1 MNLKYSGK
9 LTKEEYLAYL
19 KLCNRPILKKNSSY
33 LDVWILFFFAGV
45 IISLTGLVTFYL
57 QRNSSGSSSLPWVL
71 TQFVIGIVLIALGLK
86 FRGAIS
92 RFWEENKDVISIF
105 NGMVSDDAVEMFT
118 PNGSLKVNW
127 SELTGYGEYKDLIV
141 LFKPPVFAIPF
152 LERFFESQEDWL
164 AFRKVVV
171 SKLALTH
178 QVDQGTH
185 SKRNIVYVLLSIAL
199 IIVYLY
205 IFVKS
210 R

>member
-1 MNLKYSGK
+1 MNLKYSGR
-9 LTKEEYLAYL
+9 LTKEEYFTYM

-33 LDVWILFFFAGV
+33 LDIWILFFFAGV
-45 IISLTGLVTFYL
+45 IILLTGLVTFYL
-57 QRNSSGSSSLPWVL
+57 QRNSPGSSSLPWVL

-86 FRGAIS
+86 FRGALS
-92 RFWEENKDVISIF
+92 KFWEENKEVISIF
-105 NGMVSDDAVEMFT
+105 NGMVSDDGVEMFT
-118 PNGSLKVNW
+118 PNGGLKVNW

-152 LERFFESQEDWL
+152 LERFFESQEDWH
-164 AFRKVVV
+164 AFREYAV
-171 SKLALTH
+171 SNLDLTH
-178 QVDQGTH
+178 QVGQGIH
-185 SKRNIVYVLLSIAL
+185 SKRNIAYVLLSIAL